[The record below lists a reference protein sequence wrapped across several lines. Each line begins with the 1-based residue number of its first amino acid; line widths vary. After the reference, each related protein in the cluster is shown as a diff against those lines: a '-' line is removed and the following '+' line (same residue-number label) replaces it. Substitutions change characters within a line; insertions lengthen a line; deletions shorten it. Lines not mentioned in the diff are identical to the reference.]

1 MDNFFSYISKPVS
14 VDDIDLWVDKNNI
27 CYNKLDLFR
36 DFVFS
41 VIDLIYETYLGDE
54 ENGFQLSEEDN
65 HRHFKWCW
73 DKTVDNFKKESVY
86 FDNDTECYL
95 FVKSFVDE
103 TFYNQKITE
112 VKNSL
117 TKFFLEV
124 FDLER
129 PHTYSDL
136 DLLLMFYK
144 NLDKSLINN
153 LQH

>member
-1 MDNFFSYISKPVS
+1 
-14 VDDIDLWVDKNNI
+14 
-27 CYNKLDLFR
+27 
-36 DFVFS
+36 
-41 VIDLIYETYLGDE
+41 
-54 ENGFQLSEEDN
+54 
-65 HRHFKWCW
+65 
-73 DKTVDNFKKESVY
+73 VY